1 MNTNSVK
8 SVSDSSK
15 QGKSRPASGSKSNR
29 RKNKKKKE
37 QVEFVAIP
45 KQDLI
50 WAKEQKPSVMK
61 FWMECW
67 ECDPYGSRW
76 MTLNHSLSRSAFTKA
91 KKIISERGLF
101 IFKPDHSI
109 KDGRE
114 VVSWLV
120 QNLHG
125 SRRSNFGIKLTDS
138 IDTKMTDSGEVNSDS
153 GEVNSDS
160 NKANGDLYEA
170 SISSKSYTESQIQSV
185 SITPQK
191 RLTNSSEEVVRRE
204 VECFS
209 DESDRDTALEERVTS
224 ASPKREKTEAEGTNP
239 TEVQS
244 DLVNKS
250 NSDSKQV
257 AQSADKEAPE
267 VLNKK
272 STQEILNQPYSVDRY
287 STDTVELSKAQNLAF
302 EADKTSPT
310 YQTSFSEA
318 SARAKA
324 KLAQESKKDK
334 IKRFG
339 YERNPM
345 SFSDIQALE
354 EYKREL
360 ESNRPEITQEDFW
373 DDSEDF

>member
-8 SVSDSSK
+8 SVSNSSK
-15 QGKSRPASGSKSNR
+15 QSKTRSASGSKSNR

-91 KKIISERGLF
+91 KKILSERGLF

-138 IDTKMTDSGEVNSDS
+138 IDTKKTDSGEVNSDS

-170 SISSKSYTESQIQSV
+170 SISSKSHTQSQIQTS

-191 RLTNSSEEVVRRE
+191 RLTNSSEEVARRE
-204 VECFS
+204 VDCFS
-209 DESDRDTALEERVTS
+209 DESDRDTAFEERVTS
-224 ASPKREKTEAEGTNP
+224 ASPNEEKTEAEGTNP
-239 TEVQS
+239 TEVQP
-244 DLVNKS
+244 DLVNQS

-257 AQSADKEAPE
+257 AQSADKEAPG
-267 VLNKK
+267 VLNNE
-272 STQEILNQPYSVDRY
+272 STEEILNQPYSVDRY
-287 STDTVELSKAQNLAF
+287 STDSVELSKAQNLALD
-302 EADKTSPT
+302 EQKTTET
-310 YQTSFSEA
+310 YKASFSDA
-318 SARAKA
+318 SAQIKA
-324 KLAQESKKDK
+324 KLAQDSKKDK

-360 ESNRPEITQEDFW
+360 EF
-373 DDSEDF
+373 